1 MAKPLQFLLNAE
13 TFDGVPVKLERSK
26 LYGHVDTVATDAAGG
41 VCVSASLDSTGT
53 LVIPPGA
60 IKNGTVDEK
69 GFWHEKSELTALDAE
84 GNPAEVR
91 PSSFDAP
98 IELSKKVSEEE
109 FLDHIWN
116 SVYQIV
122 NPDLAVKLGN
132 DIYMFPFNYR
142 AGTGNDDGFLMAAN
156 GLVYLYSGDAVKFDY
171 LGLAEEA
178 VLDDPAQEE
187 EIEEDDLS
195 FDMM

>member
-13 TFDGVPVKLERSK
+13 TFNGVPVKLDRSK
-26 LYGHVDTVATDAAGG
+26 LYGHVDIVATDANGG
-41 VCVSASLDSTGT
+41 VCISASLDSTGT

-69 GFWHEKSELTALDAE
+69 GLWHEKSELAAFDAD
-84 GNPAEVR
+84 GNPAAVK

-122 NPDLAVKLGN
+122 NPDLAEKLGT

-142 AGTGNDDGFLMAAN
+142 AGVGNDEGFLMAAN
-156 GLVYLYSGDAVKFDY
+156 GLVYLYSGNAVKFDF
-171 LGLAEEA
+171 LGLAEEG
-178 VLDDPAQEE
+178 VLDEPASEE

>member
-1 MAKPLQFLLNAE
+1 MAKPLQFQLGAE

-26 LYGHVDTVATDAAGG
+26 LYGHVDTVATDAEGG
-41 VCVSASLDSTGT
+41 ICISASLDSSGT
-53 LVIPPGA
+53 LIIPPGA

-69 GFWHEKSELTALDAE
+69 GIWYEKADLKVVDAD

-98 IELSKKVSEEE
+98 IMLSKKVSEEE
-109 FLDHIWN
+109 FMDHVWN
-116 SVYQIV
+116 SVYQII
-122 NPDLAVKLGN
+122 NPELAAKLGN

-142 AGTGNDDGFLMAAN
+142 AGTGNDEGFLMAAN
-156 GLVYLYSGDAVKFDY
+156 GLVYLYSGDSVQFEY
-171 LGLAEEA
+171 LGLAEEG

>member
-1 MAKPLQFLLNAE
+1 MAKPLQFVLNAE

-60 IKNGTVDEK
+60 IKTGTVDEK
-69 GFWHEKSELTALDAE
+69 GLWHEKSELTAVDSE
-84 GNPAEVR
+84 GNPATVR

-98 IELSKKVSEEE
+98 IELSKKISEEE

-122 NPDLAVKLGN
+122 NPDLAAKLGT

-142 AGTGNDDGFLMAAN
+142 AGTGNDEGFLMAAN
-156 GLVYLYSGDAVKFDY
+156 GLVYLYSGSAVKFDY
-171 LGLAEEA
+171 LGLAEEG
-178 VLDDPAQEE
+178 VLDEPAPEE
-187 EIEEDDLS
+187 ETEEDDLN